1 MKWSAR
7 VYRANVT
14 GPPQRRRGMSSGYKN
29 WQTKAQKHSENVL
42 LGSGSHPNPIHS
54 ESRSV
59 RTGKETH
66 LLLKGALWMPP
77 QNPPPS
83 SGYENKSIFTKRAIS
98 LTLSPFTEKLV
109 LLQFPPGSPFLGLHH
124 QFRGGH
130 SVHQPVLHTERQEEV
145 CWVSGKVASSIF
157 WGNVSGWALQK
168 AKQAAW
174 KKKKI
179 PLSLK
184 YITEP
189 LSQINLEANTH
200 FGFSNKSLLWFKSIL
215 LGYMLQRTVANRR
228 PNLSS

>member
-174 KKKKI
+174 KKKKFHWVSSTSLSPWVKSTWKPTHTLDFPI
-179 PLSLK
+179 NPFYDLSLFYWVTCSK
-184 YITEP
+184 E
-189 LSQINLEANTH
+189 Q
-200 FGFSNKSLLWFKSIL
+200 
-215 LGYMLQRTVANRR
+215 
-228 PNLSS
+228 